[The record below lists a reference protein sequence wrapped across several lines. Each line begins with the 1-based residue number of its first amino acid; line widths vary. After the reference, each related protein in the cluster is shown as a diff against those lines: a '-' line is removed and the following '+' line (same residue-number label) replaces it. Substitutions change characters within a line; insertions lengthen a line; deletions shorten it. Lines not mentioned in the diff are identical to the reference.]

1 MDSYDQ
7 HDVLNAALVDAD
19 EYPVNLL
26 RTHSFK
32 HELLSY
38 NETLQDQEPRL
49 FVDEPDY
56 SGVKLV
62 ESYDGCG
69 ESKLILILHKY
80 YWLRLLRA
88 GMQNSDS

>member
-7 HDVLNAALVDAD
+7 HDVLNAALVYANT
-19 EYPVNLL
+19 YPINLS
-26 RTHSFK
+26 RSHSFK

-38 NETLQDQEPRL
+38 NEALRKQELRL
-49 FVDEPDY
+49 FLDEPDY

-69 ESKLILILHKY
+69 KLNLILILQEYSLQVLIAVK
-80 YWLRLLRA
+80 
-88 GMQNSDS
+88 QNLDS